1 MQAELENCQAVA
13 CFSRRYE
20 QDDFK
25 QHHES
30 NFQKFIYN
38 VRNRVLVYLYRLFQ
52 LKPSQKIIVK

>member
-1 MQAELENCQAVA
+1 MQAELENCQAGA

-20 QDDFK
+20 QDDFE

-30 NFQKFIYN
+30 NFQDFMYN

-52 LKPSQKIIVK
+52 LKSAQKKLK